1 MGLGK
6 GNRRGDVGTG
16 GVAKPTNLTRD
27 FVRTK
32 PLPLFLH
39 LMKSESRPRAAQKGK
54 RPNCIKKERG

>member
-6 GNRRGDVGTG
+6 GKRRGDVGTG

-32 PLPLFLH
+32 ILPLFLH
-39 LMKSESRPRAAQKGK
+39 LMKSESRPTAAQKTK